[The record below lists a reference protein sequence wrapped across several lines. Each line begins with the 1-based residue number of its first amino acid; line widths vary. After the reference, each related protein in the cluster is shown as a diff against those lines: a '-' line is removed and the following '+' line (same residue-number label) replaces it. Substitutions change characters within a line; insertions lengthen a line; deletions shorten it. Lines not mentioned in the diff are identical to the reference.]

1 MIIKENEMNIFKK
14 AASKILNKNS
24 NYDKVG
30 NLHLFIAILEQALD
44 EYILPSMEDF
54 KNYPDEEKIA
64 SANDY
69 LHSAYGYIK
78 QTILELKDM
87 KYDEMNK
94 NFNRPNAS
102 ISSYRTSPRTIEIDD
117 MPDIKLDKKD
127 LN

>member
-30 NLHLFIAILEQALD
+30 NLHLFIVMLEQALD
-44 EYILPSMEDF
+44 EYILPSVEDF

-64 SANDY
+64 SAKDY
-69 LHSAYGYIK
+69 LYRASEYIK
-78 QTILELKDM
+78 RTILELKDM
-87 KYDEMNK
+87 RYDEMNK
-94 NFNRPNAS
+94 NSNRPNTG
-102 ISSYRTSPRTIEIDD
+102 IRSYRTSPRIIKIDD
-117 MPDIKLDKKD
+117 MPNIKLDKKD